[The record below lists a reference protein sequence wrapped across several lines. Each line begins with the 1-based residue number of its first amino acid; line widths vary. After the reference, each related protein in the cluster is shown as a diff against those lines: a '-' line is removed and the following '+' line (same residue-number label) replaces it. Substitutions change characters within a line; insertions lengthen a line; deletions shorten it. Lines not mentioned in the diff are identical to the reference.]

1 MTVAPSDLYSS
12 VASAKLCASIVQP
25 LENAAGKK
33 YSTTGPC
40 FKASVSLNVKTLP
53 PSEAWVLKSGAGAPT
68 FKAAW
73 ADVPASRPQ
82 SITQETRRFM
92 GGSDIQCGARAGA
105 AKCLL

>member
-1 MTVAPSDLYSS
+1 
-12 VASAKLCASIVQP
+12 
-25 LENAAGKK
+25 
-33 YSTTGPC
+33 
-40 FKASVSLNVKTLP
+40 
-53 PSEAWVLKSGAGAPT
+53 VLKSGAGAPT

-82 SITQETRRFM
+82 SIKQETRRFM